1 MKCASSVACEIS
13 DTFLIYRRKAL
24 FTLILTVQQSSNWKL
39 FFCFPEDGA
48 ITQGFGLFYWTDS
61 PCYTLSLST
70 SSAREV
76 APATTT
82 IPASGSVG
90 LGCEAPL
97 ACSSF
102 SSASKLISI
111 LFWWLAEFSRQV
123 GCTSTISLSPMS
135 AQFCTLQITFFL
147 LVASG
152 GGQASGCGSTSS
164 SEVLSTSYLL
174 LTGGK
179 VAFPGVLVYC
189 AEALLMGYGCLVS
202 CESKRREK
210 GNDSCHHYVHISPQ
224 KLCFK

>member
-1 MKCASSVACEIS
+1 MKCASSVACEMS
-13 DTFLIYRRKAL
+13 DTFLIYGRKAL

-82 IPASGSVG
+82 IPASGSVS

-97 ACSSF
+97 ACFSF

-111 LFWWLAEFSRQV
+111 LFWWLAVFSCQV
-123 GCTSTISLSPMS
+123 GCTSTTSLSPMS

-152 GGQASGCGSTSS
+152 GGQAMTPLDPHPPLRSYPPTSHRWK
-164 SEVLSTSYLL
+164 
-174 LTGGK
+174 GG
-179 VAFPGVLVYC
+179 FPGCLGVLC
-189 AEALLMGYGCLVS
+189 RGTFDGLWMSG
-202 CESKRREK
+202 
-210 GNDSCHHYVHISPQ
+210 
-224 KLCFK
+224 